1 MRPGDGRWLVDR
13 LWSMDDLYNA
23 VTEHAAKE
31 RAKVKR
37 ERWIQRLIDRLERG
51 E

>member
-1 MRPGDGRWLVDR
+1 MAAGVIDH

-23 VTEHAAKE
+23 VTEYAAKE
-31 RAKVKR
+31 RAKKAKR
-37 ERWIQRLIDRLERG
+37 ERWIQRLIDRLQRG

>member
-1 MRPGDGRWLVDR
+1 MAAGVVDR

-23 VTEHAAKE
+23 VAEHAAKE
-31 RAKVKR
+31 RAKAKR
-37 ERWIQRLIDRLERG
+37 ERWIQRLINRLQRG